1 MLDAQTQEAIVRRTT
16 SFWAQEITTP
26 EFIAIATGKEI
37 GHRIADLVD
46 EKTTTLL
53 AQHLTTRQQRKKD
66 GSTMPRSMGDIWVL
80 SNSMYNPIN
89 VKSGEAGKQGQ
100 PNMVSLKKLLRALLL
115 RQIDAYYLLL
125 VKMRLGASPEA
136 VIYLVDIL
144 DHLDVMTFDSGPG
157 QIMLKERIFYQRMAD
172 HAQAQPLTLD
182 EKIARLFEML
192 EDADRRLQEN
202 RQKVQ
207 QTIQEMRTLYG
218 ASTSQGIDQSGLKL
232 Q

>member
-1 MLDAQTQEAIVRRTT
+1 MLDIQTQQTILSLTR

-26 EFIAIATGKEI
+26 EFVALASGKEI

-46 EKTTTLL
+46 ERTTNLL
-53 AQHLTTRQQRKKD
+53 ANHLQTRQQRNKD
-66 GSTMPRSMGDIWVL
+66 GSAMPRSMGDIWVL
-80 SNSMYNPIN
+80 SNGIYNPVNI
-89 VKSGEAGKQGQ
+89 KSGEMGKQGQ

-125 VKMRLGASPEA
+125 VKMTLGASPGTH
-136 VIYLVDIL
+136 VYLVDIL
-144 DHLDVMTFDSGPG
+144 DHLDVTTFDSGPG
-157 QIMLKERIFYQRMAD
+157 QIMLKERLFYQRMAD
-172 HAQAQPLTLD
+172 NAAPQASTLE

-202 RQKVQ
+202 RQRVQ
-207 QTIQEMRTLYG
+207 QTIQEMRTLY
-218 ASTSQGIDQSGLKL
+218 QGSMGQSIDQSELRL

>member
-1 MLDAQTQEAIVRRTT
+1 MLDTQTQQTILSLTK

-26 EFIAIATGKEI
+26 EFAVIASGKEI

-46 EKTTTLL
+46 ERTTNLL
-53 AQHLTTRQQRKKD
+53 ANHLQTRQQRKND

-80 SNSMYNPIN
+80 SNGMYNPVNI
-89 VKSGEAGKQGQ
+89 KSGEMGKQGQ

-125 VKMRLGASPEA
+125 VKMKLGVAPEA
-136 VIYLVDIL
+136 YIYLVDIL
-144 DHLDVMTFDSGPG
+144 EHLDVTTFDSGPG
-157 QIMLKERIFYQRMAD
+157 QIMLKERLFYQRMDDNA
-172 HAQAQPLTLD
+172 APQVLTAD

-202 RQKVQ
+202 RQRVQ
-207 QTIQEMRTLYG
+207 QTIQEMRTLYQ
-218 ASTSQGIDQSGLKL
+218 STVGQSIDQSGLKL